1 MESLFGRYEAAT
13 LLAVERANGGEAA
26 PLEQVIAAFE
36 QLFGALATAATM
48 AESTSLLVDAGLVE
62 WGVGGLGLTV
72 EGRRAIRR
80 SGAHFDPE
88 LPEKVEARLSLI
100 EEEDLAPEGELAS
113 PSEDDFIE
121 ALRALG
127 RGGFEVAPPAE
138 EGPTLSPSRMAG
150 HLTLAPRLLSGLPGG
165 FGIKVEVPG
174 MPEPRPAPPRPEA
187 APATPPSPPS
197 VRPAEPAPA
206 GEDGGAPEV

>member
-13 LLAVERANGGEAA
+13 LLAVERANGGEVA

-62 WGVGGLGLTV
+62 WGAGGLGLTV

-88 LPEKVEARLSLI
+88 LPEKVEARLALI
-100 EEEDLAPEGELAS
+100 DEEDLAPEGELAS
-113 PSEDDFIE
+113 PSEHDFVE

-127 RGGFEVAPPAE
+127 RGGFEVAAPAE
-138 EGPTLSPSRMAG
+138 DGPVLAPSKMAG

-174 MPEPRPAPPRPEA
+174 MRGAQP
-187 APATPPSPPS
+187 APATPPPPPS
-197 VRPAEPAPA
+197 VRPAGTAPA
-206 GEDGGAPEV
+206 APDPEAPDA

>member
-88 LPEKVEARLSLI
+88 LPEKVEARLALI
-100 EEEDLAPEGELAS
+100 DEEDLAPEGELPS
-113 PSEDDFIE
+113 PSEHDFVE

-127 RGGFEVAPPAE
+127 RGGFEVAAPAE
-138 EGPTLSPSRMAG
+138 DGPALSPSRMAG

-174 MPEPRPAPPRPEA
+174 MPEPSPAPARPEPAPPP
-187 APATPPSPPS
+187 PPS

-206 GEDGGAPEV
+206 AEQPEAPEA